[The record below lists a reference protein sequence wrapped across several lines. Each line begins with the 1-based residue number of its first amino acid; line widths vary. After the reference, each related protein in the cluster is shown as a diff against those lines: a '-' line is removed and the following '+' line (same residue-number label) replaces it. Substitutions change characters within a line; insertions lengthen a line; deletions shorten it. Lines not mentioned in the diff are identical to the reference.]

1 MGNLLSNAVALHTG
15 FYEGVVYFSKKISYI
30 RSMKKYKFRA
40 ECAYDVEVI
49 EKTIPL
55 ENKEIVYAEP
65 YPDCYV
71 TFESPEELP
80 TLLEKIQS
88 LDGDLHVIYET
99 LQLEENYTRERIR
112 R

>member
-1 MGNLLSNAVALHTG
+1 
-15 FYEGVVYFSKKISYI
+15 
-30 RSMKKYKFRA
+30 MKKYKFRA

-49 EKTIPL
+49 EKSIPL
-55 ENKEIVYAEP
+55 ENKEMGCSEP

-88 LDGDLHVIYET
+88 LDGDLHVVYET
-99 LQLEENYTRERIR
+99 IQLEENYIGERTRR
-112 R
+112 

>member
-1 MGNLLSNAVALHTG
+1 
-15 FYEGVVYFSKKISYI
+15 
-30 RSMKKYKFRA
+30 MKKYKFRA

-49 EKTIPL
+49 EKSIPL
-55 ENKEIVYAEP
+55 ENKEMVHAEP

-99 LQLEENYTRERIR
+99 LQLEENYTGERTR